1 MNQALHDARGEALPA
16 QPLWRN
22 RDFVLAGSARF
33 IATAGMG
40 AVIISVMLHLQNLAA
55 AGRTPVA
62 GPWLVAAYLLCS
74 ALPLVLLAPWAGRLA
89 DTRDSRTLATA
100 SSLVSAAAVAGMG
113 LGMQNLDNYLP
124 VLFALTFVL
133 DAAQAVA
140 SPTWQALLPRI
151 VGEERTPRALGT
163 MQATIMIAG
172 MVGPAAGG
180 LLSGWG
186 GSGLVFAVASGCYLA
201 MAAGAMLIRTRR
213 GTAAER
219 VGKDRPALLDGLRLI
234 RRDGLVWALVLGAL
248 FFITVGEATNVLEV
262 FLARDE
268 LGATETQYGLLAA
281 SFSLGMASGAAL
293 AGRIT
298 TPPARLRALLVAMAL
313 TSAFLGIMSL
323 VPSMELLFVAY
334 TAMGTACGV
343 LNACFGAIA
352 ILRIPE
358 SGRGQAMAIIGGL
371 TRAVSIGALAL
382 GGLLGALLPIRMSFL
397 LAGATGVLAALAVAA
412 YVLPRYG
419 SEGAAQ
425 PEVPAAS
432 VPAAGSAAASAA
444 SAAGSAASSAAPVAG
459 SASAA
464 SAAPAAASGGQQE
477 AVADQVPDLG
487 EEPAAEGLRIPV
499 LAPTQQRLK
508 GTDDLPDGEVA
519 VAR

>member
-1 MNQALHDARGEALPA
+1 MKQILHTLPGESRDA

-22 RDFVLAGSARF
+22 HDFLLAGSARF
-33 IATAGMG
+33 VATAGMG
-40 AVIISVMLHLQNLAA
+40 AVIVSVMLHLQNLAA
-55 AGRTPVA
+55 AGQTSVA
-62 GPWLVAAYLLCS
+62 GPWLVAAYLFCS

-100 SSLVSAAAVAGMG
+100 SSVVSAAAVAGMG
-113 LGMQNLDNYLP
+113 LGMQYLDNYLP
-124 VLFALTFVL
+124 ALFAMTFLL
-133 DAAQAVA
+133 DTAQAVA
-140 SPTWQALLPRI
+140 GPTWQALLPRI

-186 GSGLVFAVASGCYLA
+186 GSGLVFAVASACYLA
-201 MAAGAMLIRTRR
+201 MGVAAMLIRTRR

-219 VGKDRPALLDGLRLI
+219 VGKDVPALLDGLRII
-234 RRDGLVWALVLGAL
+234 RRDSLVWALVLGAL

-281 SFSLGMASGAAL
+281 SFGLGMAAGAAM
-293 AGRIT
+293 AGRIK
-298 TPPARLRALLVAMAL
+298 TPPTRLRALLASMAL
-313 TSAFLGIMSL
+313 TSAFLGIMAL
-323 VPSMELLFVAY
+323 VPSVELLFVAY
-334 TAMGTACGV
+334 TAMGAACGV

-358 SGRGQAMAIIGGL
+358 SGRGQAMAILGGL

-397 LAGATGVLAALAVAA
+397 ATGAAGVLVALAVAA
-412 YVLPRYG
+412 YVLPRFG
-419 SEGAAQ
+419 SEGAAG
-425 PEVPAAS
+425 PAADAGPEAEAGPAADTAPS
-432 VPAAGSAAASAA
+432 AGGAVPAAGPAAA
-444 SAAGSAASSAAPVAG
+444 
-459 SASAA
+459 
-464 SAAPAAASGGQQE
+464 AAPAASAGGGASGRQQE
-477 AVADQVPDLG
+477 AVADQVRHLG
-487 EEPAAEGLRIPV
+487 EETGAEGLAVPV
-499 LAPTQQRLK
+499 LAPAQQRLQ
-508 GTDDLPDGEVA
+508 GADDLPDGQVA